1 MGAEI
6 TRAPGQSIQALA
18 PTIKADPIQ
27 LLLADKRSPQTRR
40 AYAADLKAF
49 FGGEPAQEA
58 VRAFVAQQPQSIA
71 LQLATWKSEMLAAG
85 LAEATVNRRLAAVR
99 SLLKM
104 CHRLGLAAT
113 DGKNLVDGEKVISY
127 RDTRGIEL
135 DQMKKL
141 LRAPRGHGLRAL
153 RDRAILRILLE
164 NGLRRA
170 EVAAL
175 DVEDFEK
182 QARRLF
188 ILGKGRGSS
197 REPVTLSRATVDAI
211 AAYLEAAGHR
221 TGPLFRNLSRDRAV
235 AGSRLSAEGIYQL
248 VKRYGARI
256 GVSNLAPHKLR
267 HACLTAALEATG
279 GDVRRVQK
287 LSRHKDIRTLLIY
300 DDRRRDDAGDLT
312 RQLSALLGDD
322 E

>member
-1 MGAEI
+1 VRPA
-6 TRAPGQSIQALA
+6 RPVDLS
-18 PTIKADPIQ
+18 DPVA

-40 AYAADLKAF
+40 AYAADLRAF
-49 FGGEPAQEA
+49 FGGEPAPSA
-58 VRAFVAQQPQSIA
+58 VMEFVSLQPAQIA
-71 LQLATWKSEMLAAG
+71 LRVTQWKGQMLSAG

-104 CHRLGLAAT
+104 CQRLGLAQT
-113 DGKNLVDGEKVISY
+113 DGKGLVDGEKVQAY

-135 DQMKKL
+135 EQMQRL
-141 LRAPRGHGLRAL
+141 LRAPRGDKLRAR
-153 RDRAILRILLE
+153 RDRAILRLLLE

-175 DVEDFEK
+175 DVNDFERT
-182 QARRLF
+182 ARRLL
-188 ILGKGRGSS
+188 ILGKGRGTS

-211 AAYLEAAGHR
+211 AAYLEAAGHEA
-221 TGPLFRNLSRDRAV
+221 GALFRNVSRDRAV

-248 VKRYGARI
+248 VARYGARI
-256 GVSNLAPHKLR
+256 GIPKLTPHKLR
-267 HACLTAALEATG
+267 HSCLTAALEATA
-279 GDVRRVQK
+279 GDVRKVQK
-287 LSRHKDIRTLLIY
+287 LSRHKNIQTLLIY

-312 RQLSALLGDD
+312 RQLSALLGED